1 MTALRLLGLA
11 LALTA
16 GSVPAANAAP
26 ASSRTAPD
34 PGATGFYRLQLGDFR
49 VTVLS
54 DGAAPRDLP
63 AIMSDPQTA
72 RAAFAQAKV
81 ALPVEVSI
89 NCFLIDTGT
98 RRLLIDTGAGEL
110 FGPTSGGQLVAHL
123 RTAGYAPETI
133 DAVLLTHI
141 HADHSGGLTVA
152 GQRVFPNATVHV
164 DAADPALW
172 LDPAKEAAAPE
183 ARKATF
189 QQSRRTVG
197 PYVDAGKVETFHA
210 PAVLFPGVRAVA
222 LRGHTPGHVGYMIE
236 SRGQRLLLWGDTVH
250 ASQVQFEHP
259 DITIAYDVDA
269 PAAARSRRD
278 VLADAAQ
285 GGYLVGGAHIAF
297 PGLGHVDREG
307 DHFRWRSLH

>member
-1 MTALRLLGLA
+1 MALRSLGLA

-16 GSVPAANAAP
+16 GAASAAHAAP
-26 ASSRTAPD
+26 ASPTAPD
-34 PGATGFYRLQLGDFR
+34 PRATGFYRLQLGDFR
-49 VTVLS
+49 ITVLS

-63 AIMSDPQTA
+63 AIMSDPETA
-72 RAAFAQAKV
+72 RTAFAHAKV

-89 NCFLIDTGT
+89 NCFLVDTGT

-123 RTAGYAPETI
+123 RAAGYAPEMI

-152 GQRVFPNATVHV
+152 GQRVFPNATVYV

-172 LDPAKEAAAPE
+172 LDPVNEAAAPE

-197 PYVDAGKVETFHA
+197 PYVAAGKVETFHA
-210 PAVLFPGVRAVA
+210 PAALFPGVRAVA

-236 SRGQRLLLWGDTVH
+236 SRGQRLLLWGDTIH
-250 ASQVQFEHP
+250 ASQVQFKHP

-269 PAAARSRRD
+269 LGAAQTRRNI
-278 VLADAAQ
+278 LADAAH
-285 GGYLVGGAHIAF
+285 GGYLVGGAHITF
-297 PGLGHVDREG
+297 PGLGHVDRQG
-307 DHFRWRSLH
+307 DHFRWRQLR